1 MKTVVVVALLGTL
14 VATSGQAGEFLQTLK
29 DGSWLCDTP
38 ESYDLAIAEAAKQN
52 GDLDALKKRLLDEKL
67 CIYVD
72 TDFAARMMVPYAT
85 VLERQGS
92 EGHLHRAVPQTA
104 RDASPADLPRHLR
117 RVDRCRQPAEQGDP
131 LNPPGDAAR
140 S

>member
-67 CIYVD
+67 CIYLDADLV
-72 TDFAARMMVPYAT
+72 ARMMVPYAK

-92 EGHLHRAVPQTA
+92 KVKVTFTVQQRKRLETLHRQISRFTFVGWT
-104 RDASPADLPRHLR
+104 DAGNL
-117 RVDRCRQPAEQGDP
+117 
-131 LNPPGDAAR
+131 LNKEIL
-140 S
+140 

>member
-1 MKTVVVVALLGTL
+1 MKAVVVVAAFITL
-14 VATSGQAGEFLQTLK
+14 VVTSGQAGEFLQTLK

-38 ESYDLAIAEAAKQN
+38 EAYDLAIAEAGKQN

-92 EGHLHRAVPQTA
+92 KVKVTFTVQYRKRLETLHRQISRVTFVGWT
-104 RDASPADLPRHLR
+104 DAGNL
-117 RVDRCRQPAEQGDP
+117 
-131 LNPPGDAAR
+131 LNKEIL
-140 S
+140 